1 MIEINYDTA
10 LSALNN
16 AIMVEGPDFVYAKE
30 VLTITTYGDQYPVC
44 SYLHMDKDGE
54 LTVPGCIVG
63 RALID
68 LGVPVEKIQP
78 YNTGYVAGGILR
90 ELAEDN
96 VLSFTSK
103 AASLLAHV
111 QYLQDAGTEWGE
123 AVHDAVEHVASFRWS
138 EDEQSTLGVAHHV
151 ANPGDLHPF
160 TVAEEK
166 AMSL

>member
-1 MIEINYDTA
+1 MIEINHDTA

-30 VLTITTYGDQYPVC
+30 VLTTSTYGDQYPVC
-44 SYLHMDKDGE
+44 SYLHQDKDGE

-68 LGVPVEKIQP
+68 LGVPVEEIQP

-90 ELAEDN
+90 ELAKDN
-96 VLSFTSK
+96 ILSFTSK
-103 AASLLAHV
+103 AASLLAYV
-111 QYLQDAGTEWGE
+111 QHLQDSEVEWGE

-138 EDEQSTLGVAHHV
+138 EDEQSTLGIAPHV
-151 ANPGDLHPF
+151 TNPDDLSTF
-160 TVAEEK
+160 TAAE
-166 AMSL
+166 AASF